1 MKIRSDYVSNSSS
14 SSFVVMLPKE
24 YEFKKFVKD
33 VARGTVAIKDEFF
46 DKEKTQALKE
56 RNARNMDYCLNTY
69 ELLFLG
75 SLVSGY
81 HRTTIK
87 GKKNVDEFLKNEEY
101 LVKNV
106 EEHRKSIVV
115 AEEPTKLVVDIP
127 RIACNVTVTKDV
139 MVSNIRHWQWNGE
152 DNPKYRDSV
161 VESIV
166 ECANAPMNKF
176 GREDCV
182 GLYEITL
189 HTILNTEALLAA
201 KKDLKLDKWC
211 SNLNELKKLIKEGNR
226 IFGIESNQGG
236 DGESCTSIY
245 SLGGWDADALK
256 FANVQVL
263 CCEPG

>member
-14 SSFVVMLPKE
+14 SSFVVMVPKE

-46 DKEKTQALKE
+46 DQEKTKALKE

-75 SLVSGY
+75 QLVSSF
-81 HRTTIK
+81 HRTTIR

-106 EEHRKSIVV
+106 PEYHKSVVV
-115 AEEPTKLVVDIP
+115 AEEPKKLVVDIP
-127 RIACNVTVTKDV
+127 RITSGVTVSKDV
-139 MVSNIRHWQWNGE
+139 MVGTIRHWQWNGE
-152 DNPKYRDSV
+152 DKPEYRPEV
-161 VESIV
+161 VASIM
-166 ECANAPMNKF
+166 ECANTPMNKF
-176 GREDCV
+176 GRDDCS
-182 GLYEITL
+182 GLYEITIN
-189 HTILNTEALLAA
+189 TILNTEALIDA

-211 SNLNELKKLIKEGNR
+211 QNLGELKKLIKDGNR
-226 IFGIESNQGG
+226 IFGIEANQGG

-263 CCEPG
+263 CCEVG

>member
-1 MKIRSDYVSNSSS
+1 MKIRTDYVSNSSS

-46 DKEKTQALKE
+46 DKEKTKALKE
-56 RNARNMDYCLNTY
+56 RNVRNMDYCLNTY

-75 SLVSGY
+75 RLVSGC
-81 HRTTIK
+81 HRTTIR
-87 GKKNVDEFLKNEEY
+87 GKKNVDMFLKDEEY

-106 EEHRKSIVV
+106 PEHHKSIVV
-115 AEEPTKLVVDIP
+115 AEEPKKLVVDIP
-127 RIACNVTVTKDV
+127 RITSGVTVSKDV
-139 MVSNIRHWQWNGE
+139 MVGTIRHWQWNGE
-152 DNPKYRDSV
+152 DKPEYRPEV
-161 VESIV
+161 VASIM
-166 ECANAPMNKF
+166 ECANTPMNKF
-176 GREDCV
+176 GRDDCS
-182 GLYEITL
+182 GLYEITIN
-189 HTILNTEALLAA
+189 TILNTEALIDA

-211 SNLNELKKLIKEGNR
+211 QNLGELKKLIKDGNR
-226 IFGIESNQGG
+226 IFGIEANQGG

-263 CCEPG
+263 CCEVG